1 MLILDFDLLPLRD
14 DGVPRRLDPE
24 MLPDI
29 SIYEQFREN
38 DDEINARIPEVV
50 WNFLGH
56 AGEADDKTRTD
67 YARELVFAHLYGRFD
82 LQFMKM
88 HQEGFYFR
96 SARRRVDLPEFYDL
110 SYSGMAEARAVG
122 KVPQPR
128 LLLGNNL
135 KQLRLAMPRRM
146 ADDVRHLAVALDRMA
161 PQVLREIL
169 VRELFGRRFAVNAR
183 GV

>member
-1 MLILDFDLLPLRD
+1 MLILDSDLLPLRD

-24 MLPDI
+24 VLPDI
-29 SIYEQFREN
+29 SIYAEFREN

-82 LQFMKM
+82 LQFMKL

-96 SARRRVDLPEFYDL
+96 RMRRAVERSDYYDL
-110 SYSGMAEARAVG
+110 SFEGMAEMRSVG

-135 KQLRLAMPRRM
+135 KQLKLAMPRRM

-161 PQVLREIL
+161 PQVLRVIL

-183 GV
+183 V